1 MPKWKAEIRPSKVNM
16 TSSPS
21 FCQVMEGRGKPV
33 VRQTREVGRE
43 TLTSV
48 RLDTLLMTG

>member
-1 MPKWKAEIRPSKVNM
+1 MGQNVGGILVGGIM

-33 VRQTREVGRE
+33 ARQSREVGRE
-43 TLTSV
+43 TLASV
-48 RLDTLLMTG
+48 RLDTLLTTG